1 MLKSLFTATLLA
13 TSLSLSAQEIQE
25 NPSQWNMPG
34 NGNPFIPGYFADP
47 TIRKFGDTFY
57 IYATTDG
64 TGNGYGPAQ
73 VWMSKDF
80 VNWRNVVMN
89 WPVTEV
95 VWAPEVI
102 QTKDGKYRYYYCT
115 PCQVYAGESDS
126 PVGPWTNM
134 LGRPDAVL
142 MRDRYCDP
150 MAITLDPQVFTDDDG
165 TQYMFVGT
173 WGIYEKSGCGWA
185 KLAPD
190 GKSFTDKGL
199 VPNTQLTDFFEGPF
213 VFKRNG
219 IYYFT
224 YSSGS
229 CHDDTYRVQYATSK
243 TSPIGPYEYK
253 GCILK
258 TNDDGTIHGPG
269 HHSILVDGDDYYI
282 VYHRHNNPHSVHGF
296 NRQLCI
302 DKIEFL
308 SNGDIR
314 RITPTHTGLLPSSL
328 TKNAKKNAI
337 KNLAFQARVKA
348 SSELGSDFKAA
359 YAVDNNNGTLWRPA
373 NNLGESWICIDLGK
387 PTQFN
392 QVWLQFEYP
401 TFFYQYKV
409 ETSNDEQQWTL
420 YADKTKNTDAGSPL
434 IEKGAVKARY
444 IKVTI
449 TDTQKNGHFGALWN
463 IKVYNAT
470 KKNDPS
476 ALLPSVE
483 GMDYEAVN
491 RGYPNLHKKDLKPE
505 QRIQYKDGIVVDINA
520 DDYAQGKAL
529 MLKSVKNRAGGNFTT
544 NEDLLLEIIQNKYAF
559 YFDGKQRLTSSFNC
573 PANFTYNAAYTISA
587 WVLNPSVGA
596 SECIASI
603 TPSSGDLT
611 AFQFNNSKNRETGII
626 DHAGSFESAG
636 FPNEVSAG
644 EGKWQ
649 HWTVTYDGWFQ
660 RFYLNGRLIREKNN
674 FIMMRPAGPITIGAD
689 PRGGDAFSG
698 YIHSLRLYDRGLTAD
713 EVLTD
718 YNLKSDTQDKIEID
732 WDNIAIKTE
741 VLTPTLVKVSV
752 TDKTG
757 SPLHSGQLHYAY
769 GVRSGNQEKSN
780 LPQMSQPSNLATTML
795 TVDGKPNQTV
805 FVTISDDQGKSMNLL
820 QAVTIDPKAFDI
832 FTDDFKTFHEW
843 DGKYVTNDKVKY
855 EVIDGTLRLTSA
867 GTDFG
872 ANGNPR
878 TNGPMIYKEVKGDFI
893 VQVRVADLMGSAR
906 RNTPAYNEGGLMV
919 ILPESET
926 RQQVVQ
932 LGVFPAYN
940 CGNMLTTI
948 FRGRH
953 QYNNQQGWD
962 YDPYM
967 QLQRI
972 GNLIYARTSRDGK
985 TWTDM
990 PSSPVRVPQF
1000 EGKTLRVGLFQTTYS
1015 DNSAWV
1021 SFSDFKLWQKK

>member
-1 MLKSLFTATLLA
+1 MHKSLILATLFA
-13 TSLSLSAQEIQE
+13 ISLSLSAQQ
-25 NPSQWNMPG
+25 NPTQWNTPG
-34 NGNPFIPGYFADP
+34 AGNPFIPGYFADP

-89 WPVTEV
+89 WPTTEV

-102 QTKDGKYRYYYCT
+102 PTKEGKYRYYYCT
-115 PCQVYAGESDS
+115 PCQVYVGESNS

-173 WGIYEKSGCGWA
+173 WGIYDKSGCGWA

-199 VPNTQLTDFFEGPF
+199 VPNTQLKDFFEGPF

-229 CHDDTYRVQYATSK
+229 CHDDTYRVQYATS
-243 TSPIGPYEYK
+243 TVSPIGPYTYK

-258 TNDDGTIHGPG
+258 TNSDGTIHGPG
-269 HHSILVDGDDYYI
+269 HHSFLIDGDDYYI

-302 DKIEFL
+302 DKVVFEA
-308 SNGDIR
+308 NGDIR
-314 RITPTHTGLLPSSL
+314 IINPSHSGVLPSSL
-328 TKNAKKNAI
+328 MNKAKNNSI
-337 KNLAFQARVKA
+337 QNLAYQARVTA
-348 SSELGSDFKAA
+348 SSELGSDFIAK
-359 YAVDNNNGTLWRPA
+359 YAVDDNNGTLWRPA
-373 NNLGESWICIDLGK
+373 NNQGEAWLKIDLGK
-387 PTQFN
+387 ETQFN

-409 ETSNDEQQWTL
+409 ETSLDGKNWNL

-434 IEKGAVKARY
+434 IEKGDVKARY
-444 IKVTI
+444 IMVTI
-449 TDTQKNGHFGALWN
+449 TDTQKNGHFGALWGV
-463 IKVYNAT
+463 KVYNAT

-491 RGYPNLHKKDLKPE
+491 RGYPNLHKKDLEPE
-505 QRIQYKDGIVVDINA
+505 QRTQYKNGLVVDINA

-529 MLKSVKNRAGGNFTT
+529 MIKSVKNRAGGIFTT
-544 NEDLLLEIIQNKYAF
+544 DDDLMVEIIQSKYAF
-559 YFDGKQRLTSSFNC
+559 FFDGKQHLTSSFNC

-587 WVLNPSVGA
+587 WVLNPSVGS
-596 SECIASI
+596 SECIACI

-611 AFQFNNSKNRETGII
+611 AFQFNHNKNRETGIV

-636 FPNEVSAG
+636 FPSEVNAG

-649 HWTVTYDGWFQ
+649 HWTITFDGWFQ
-660 RFYLNGRLIREKNN
+660 RFYLNGKLIREKNN
-674 FIMMRPAGPITIGAD
+674 FIMLRPAGPITIGSDA
-689 PRGGDAFSG
+689 RGGDAFSG
-698 YIHSLRLYDRGLTAD
+698 YIHSLRLYDRALRSD
-713 EVLTD
+713 EVLAD
-718 YNLKSDTQDKIEID
+718 YQMKSDTEDKITVD
-732 WDNIAIKTE
+732 LNNIAVKTE
-741 VLTPTLVKVSV
+741 VLTPTMVKVTV
-752 TDKTG
+752 TDSEG
-757 SPLHSGQLHYAY
+757 APLHSGQLHFAY
-769 GVRSGNQEKSN
+769 GARSGNKEKSN
-780 LPQMSQPSNLATTML
+780 LPEMSQPSNLTSTLL
-795 TVDGKPNQTV
+795 TVDGKPDQTI
-805 FVTISDDQGKSMNLL
+805 FVTVSDDNGGSVNIVQG
-820 QAVTIDPKAFDI
+820 VTLNPKAFSI
-832 FTDDFKTFHEW
+832 CTDDFKTFSEW
-843 DGKYVTNDKVKY
+843 DGKYVTNDRVKY
-855 EVIDGTLRLTSA
+855 EVIDGALRLTSA
-867 GTDFG
+867 GTDFSASG
-872 ANGNPR
+872 DPR

-893 VQVRVADLMGSAR
+893 VQVKVTDLTGSER

-948 FRGRH
+948 FRGRP
-953 QYNNQQGWD
+953 QYNNQQGWN

-967 QLQRI
+967 QLQRT
-972 GNLIYARTSRDGK
+972 GDLIYARTSRDGQ

-990 PSSPVRVPQF
+990 PASPVRVPQF
-1000 EGKTLRVGLFQTTYS
+1000 AEKTLRVGLFQTTYS

>member
-1 MLKSLFTATLLA
+1 MHKSLILATLFAL
-13 TSLSLSAQEIQE
+13 SLSLSAQQ
-25 NPSQWNMPG
+25 NPTQWNTPG
-34 NGNPFIPGYFADP
+34 AGNPFIPGYFADP

-89 WPVTEV
+89 WPTTEV

-102 QTKDGKYRYYYCT
+102 PTKEGKYRYYYCT
-115 PCQVYAGESDS
+115 PCQVYVGESNS

-173 WGIYEKSGCGWA
+173 WGIYDKSGCGWA

-190 GKSFTDKGL
+190 GKSFTDKGR
-199 VPNTQLTDFFEGPF
+199 VPNTQLKDFFEGPF

-229 CHDDTYRVQYATSK
+229 CHDDTYRVQYATS
-243 TSPIGPYEYK
+243 TVSPIGPYTYK

-258 TNDDGTIHGPG
+258 TNSDGTIHGPG
-269 HHSILVDGDDYYI
+269 HHSFLIDGDDYYI

-302 DKIEFL
+302 DKVVFEA
-308 SNGDIR
+308 NGDIR
-314 RITPTHTGLLPSSL
+314 IINPSHSGVLPSSL
-328 TKNAKKNAI
+328 MNKAKNNSI
-337 KNLAFQARVKA
+337 QNLAYQARVTA
-348 SSELGSDFKAA
+348 SSELGSDFIAK
-359 YAVDNNNGTLWRPA
+359 YAVDDNNGTLWRPA
-373 NNLGESWICIDLGK
+373 NNQGEAWLKIDLGK
-387 PTQFN
+387 ETQFN

-409 ETSNDEQQWTL
+409 ETSLDGKSWNL

-434 IEKGAVKARY
+434 IEKGDVKARY
-444 IKVTI
+444 IMVTI
-449 TDTQKNGHFGALWN
+449 TDTQKNGHFGALWGV
-463 IKVYNAT
+463 KVYNAT

-491 RGYPNLHKKDLKPE
+491 RGYPNLHKKDLEPE
-505 QRIQYKDGIVVDINA
+505 QRTQYKNGLVVDINA

-529 MLKSVKNRAGGNFTT
+529 MIKSVKNRAGGIFTT
-544 NEDLLLEIIQNKYAF
+544 DDDMMVEIIQSKYAF
-559 YFDGKQRLTSSFNC
+559 Y
-573 PANFTYNAAYTISA
+573 
-587 WVLNPSVGA
+587 PSVGS
-596 SECIASI
+596 SECIACI

-611 AFQFNNSKNRETGII
+611 AFQFNHNKNRETGIV

-636 FPNEVSAG
+636 FPSEVNAG

-649 HWTVTYDGWFQ
+649 HWTITFDGWFQ
-660 RFYLNGRLIREKNN
+660 RFYLNGKLIREKNN
-674 FIMMRPAGPITIGAD
+674 FIMLRPAGPITIGSDA
-689 PRGGDAFSG
+689 RGGDAFSG
-698 YIHSLRLYDRGLTAD
+698 YIHSLRLYDRALRSD
-713 EVLTD
+713 EVLAD
-718 YNLKSDTQDKIEID
+718 YQMKSDTEDKITVD
-732 WDNIAIKTE
+732 LNNIAVKTE
-741 VLTPTLVKVSV
+741 VLTPTMVKVTV
-752 TDKTG
+752 TDSEG
-757 SPLHSGQLHYAY
+757 APLHSGQLHFAY
-769 GVRSGNQEKSN
+769 GARSGNKEKSN
-780 LPQMSQPSNLATTML
+780 LPEMSQPSNLTSTLL
-795 TVDGKPNQTV
+795 TVDGKPDQTI
-805 FVTISDDQGKSMNLL
+805 FVTVSDDNGGSVNIVQG
-820 QAVTIDPKAFDI
+820 VTLDPKAFII
-832 FTDDFKTFHEW
+832 FTDDFKTFSEW
-843 DGKYVTNDKVKY
+843 DGKYVTNDRVKY
-855 EVIDGTLRLTSA
+855 EVIDGALRLTSA
-867 GTDFG
+867 GTDFSASG
-872 ANGNPR
+872 DPR

-893 VQVRVADLMGSAR
+893 VQVKVTDLTGSER

-948 FRGRH
+948 FRGRP
-953 QYNNQQGWD
+953 QYNNQQGWN

-967 QLQRI
+967 QLQRT
-972 GNLIYARTSRDGK
+972 GDLIYARTSRDGQ

-990 PSSPVRVPQF
+990 PASPVRVPQF
-1000 EGKTLRVGLFQTTYS
+1000 AEKTLRVGLFQTTYS

>member
-1 MLKSLFTATLLA
+1 MHKSLILATLFA
-13 TSLSLSAQEIQE
+13 ISLSLSAQQ
-25 NPSQWNMPG
+25 NPTQWNTPG
-34 NGNPFIPGYFADP
+34 AGNPFIPGYFADP

-89 WPVTEV
+89 WPTTEV

-102 QTKDGKYRYYYCT
+102 PTKEGKYRYYYCT
-115 PCQVYAGESDS
+115 PCQVYVGESNS

-173 WGIYEKSGCGWA
+173 WGIYDKSGCGWA

-199 VPNTQLTDFFEGPF
+199 VPNTQLKDFFEGPF

-229 CHDDTYRVQYATSK
+229 CHDDTYRVQYATS
-243 TSPIGPYEYK
+243 TVSPIGPYTYK

-258 TNDDGTIHGPG
+258 TNSDGTIHGPG
-269 HHSILVDGDDYYI
+269 HHSFLIDGDDYYI

-302 DKIEFL
+302 DKVVFEA
-308 SNGDIR
+308 NGDIR
-314 RITPTHTGLLPSSL
+314 IINPSHSGVLPSSL
-328 TKNAKKNAI
+328 MNKAKNNSI
-337 KNLAFQARVKA
+337 QNLAYQARVTA
-348 SSELGSDFKAA
+348 SSELGSDFIAK
-359 YAVDNNNGTLWRPA
+359 YAVDDNNGTLWRPA
-373 NNLGESWICIDLGK
+373 NNQGEAWLKIDLGK
-387 PTQFN
+387 ETQFN

-409 ETSNDEQQWTL
+409 ETSLDGKSWNL

-434 IEKGAVKARY
+434 IEKGDVKARY
-444 IKVTI
+444 IMVTI
-449 TDTQKNGHFGALWN
+449 TDTQKNGHFGALWGV
-463 IKVYNAT
+463 KVYNAT

-491 RGYPNLHKKDLKPE
+491 RGYPNLHKKDLEPE
-505 QRIQYKDGIVVDINA
+505 QRTQYKNGLVVDINA

-529 MLKSVKNRAGGNFTT
+529 MIKSVKNRAGGIFTT
-544 NEDLLLEIIQNKYAF
+544 DDDLMVEIIQSKYAF
-559 YFDGKQRLTSSFNC
+559 FFDGKQHLTSSFNC

-587 WVLNPSVGA
+587 WVLNPSVGS
-596 SECIASI
+596 SECIACI

-611 AFQFNNSKNRETGII
+611 AFQFNHNKNRETGIV

-636 FPNEVSAG
+636 FPSEVNAG

-649 HWTVTYDGWFQ
+649 HWTITFDGWFQ
-660 RFYLNGRLIREKNN
+660 RFYLNGKLIREKNN
-674 FIMMRPAGPITIGAD
+674 FIMLRPAGPITIGSDA
-689 PRGGDAFSG
+689 RGGDAFSG
-698 YIHSLRLYDRGLTAD
+698 YIHSLRLYDRALRSD

-718 YNLKSDTQDKIEID
+718 YQLKSDTQDKISVD
-732 WDNIAIKTE
+732 LDNIAVKTE
-741 VLTPTLVKVSV
+741 VLTPTMVKVTV
-752 TDKTG
+752 TDSEG
-757 SPLHSGQLHYAY
+757 APLHSGQLHFAY
-769 GVRSGNQEKSN
+769 GARSGNKEKSN
-780 LPQMSQPSNLATTML
+780 LPEMSQPSNLTSTLL
-795 TVDGKPNQTV
+795 TVDGKPDQTI
-805 FVTISDDQGKSMNLL
+805 FVTVSDDNGGSVNIVQG
-820 QAVTIDPKAFDI
+820 VTLNPKAFSI
-832 FTDDFKTFHEW
+832 FTDDFKAFHEW
-843 DGKYVTNDKVKY
+843 DGKYVTNDRVKY
-855 EVIDGTLRLTSA
+855 EVIEGALRLTSA
-867 GTDFG
+867 GTDFSASG
-872 ANGNPR
+872 DPR

-893 VQVRVADLMGSAR
+893 VQVKVTDLTGSER

-948 FRGRH
+948 FRGRP
-953 QYNNQQGWD
+953 QYNNQQGWN

-967 QLQRI
+967 QLQRT
-972 GNLIYARTSRDGK
+972 GDLIYARTSRDGQ

-990 PSSPVRVPQF
+990 PASPVRVPQF
-1000 EGKTLRVGLFQTTYS
+1000 AGKTLRVGLFQTTYS

>member
-1 MLKSLFTATLLA
+1 MHKSLILATLFA
-13 TSLSLSAQEIQE
+13 ISLSLSAQQ
-25 NPSQWNMPG
+25 NPTQWNTPG
-34 NGNPFIPGYFADP
+34 AGNPFIPGYFADP

-89 WPVTEV
+89 WPTTEV

-102 QTKDGKYRYYYCT
+102 PTKEGKYRYYYCT
-115 PCQVYAGESDS
+115 PCQVYVGESNS

-173 WGIYEKSGCGWA
+173 WGIYDKSGCGWA

-199 VPNTQLTDFFEGPF
+199 VPNTQLKDFFEGPF

-229 CHDDTYRVQYATSK
+229 CHDDTYRVQYATS
-243 TSPIGPYEYK
+243 TVSPIGPYTYK

-258 TNDDGTIHGPG
+258 TNSDGTIHGPG
-269 HHSILVDGDDYYI
+269 HHSFLIDGDDYYI

-302 DKIEFL
+302 DKVVFEA
-308 SNGDIR
+308 NGDIR
-314 RITPTHTGLLPSSL
+314 IINPSHSGVLPSSL
-328 TKNAKKNAI
+328 MSKAKNNSI
-337 KNLAFQARVKA
+337 QNLAYQARVTA
-348 SSELGSDFKAA
+348 SSELGSDFIAK
-359 YAVDNNNGTLWRPA
+359 YAVDDNNGTLWRPA
-373 NNLGESWICIDLGK
+373 NNQGEAWLKIDLGK
-387 PTQFN
+387 ETQFN

-409 ETSNDEQQWTL
+409 ETSLDGKSWNL

-434 IEKGAVKARY
+434 IEKGDVKARY
-444 IKVTI
+444 IMVTI
-449 TDTQKNGHFGALWN
+449 TDTQKNGHFGALWGV
-463 IKVYNAT
+463 KVYNAT

-491 RGYPNLHKKDLKPE
+491 RGYPNLHKKDLEPE
-505 QRIQYKDGIVVDINA
+505 QRTQYKNGLVVDINA

-529 MLKSVKNRAGGNFTT
+529 MIKSVKNRAGGIFTT
-544 NEDLLLEIIQNKYAF
+544 DDDLMVEIIQSKYAF
-559 YFDGKQRLTSSFNC
+559 FFDGKQHLTSSFNC

-587 WVLNPSVGA
+587 WVLNPSVGS
-596 SECIASI
+596 SECIACI

-611 AFQFNNSKNRETGII
+611 AFQFNHNKNRETGIV

-636 FPNEVSAG
+636 FPSEVNAG

-649 HWTVTYDGWFQ
+649 HWTITFDGWFQ
-660 RFYLNGRLIREKNN
+660 RFYLNGKLIREKNN
-674 FIMMRPAGPITIGAD
+674 FIMLRPAGPITIGSDA
-689 PRGGDAFSG
+689 RGGDAFSG
-698 YIHSLRLYDRGLTAD
+698 YIHSLRLYDRALRSD
-713 EVLTD
+713 EVLAD
-718 YNLKSDTQDKIEID
+718 YQMKSDTEDKITVD
-732 WDNIAIKTE
+732 LNNIAVKTE
-741 VLTPTLVKVSV
+741 VLTPTMVKVTV
-752 TDKTG
+752 TDSEG
-757 SPLHSGQLHYAY
+757 APLHSGQLHFAY
-769 GVRSGNQEKSN
+769 GARSSNKEKSN
-780 LPQMSQPSNLATTML
+780 LPEMSQPSNLTSTLL
-795 TVDGKPNQTV
+795 TVDGKPDQTI
-805 FVTISDDQGKSMNLL
+805 FVTVSDNNGGSVNIVQG
-820 QAVTIDPKAFDI
+820 VTLNPKAFSI
-832 FTDDFKTFHEW
+832 FTDDFKTFSEW
-843 DGKYVTNDKVKY
+843 DGKYVTNDRVKY
-855 EVIDGTLRLTSA
+855 EVIEGALRLTSA
-867 GTDFG
+867 GTDFSASG
-872 ANGNPR
+872 DPR

-893 VQVRVADLMGSAR
+893 VQVKVTDLTGSER

-948 FRGRH
+948 FRGRP
-953 QYNNQQGWD
+953 QYNNQQGWN

-967 QLQRI
+967 QLQRT
-972 GNLIYARTSRDGK
+972 GDLIYARTSRDGQ

-990 PSSPVRVPQF
+990 PASPVRVPQF
-1000 EGKTLRVGLFQTTYS
+1000 AEKTLRVGLFQTTYS

>member
-1 MLKSLFTATLLA
+1 MHKSLILATLFA
-13 TSLSLSAQEIQE
+13 ISLSLSAQQ
-25 NPSQWNMPG
+25 NPTQWNTPG
-34 NGNPFIPGYFADP
+34 AGNPFIPGYFADP

-89 WPVTEV
+89 WPTTEV

-102 QTKDGKYRYYYCT
+102 PTKEGKYRYYYCT
-115 PCQVYAGESDS
+115 PCQVYVGESNS

-173 WGIYEKSGCGWA
+173 WGIYDKSGCGWA

-199 VPNTQLTDFFEGPF
+199 VPNTQLKDFFEGPF

-229 CHDDTYRVQYATSK
+229 CHDDTYRVQYATS
-243 TSPIGPYEYK
+243 TVSPIGPYTYK

-258 TNDDGTIHGPG
+258 TNSDGTIHGPG
-269 HHSILVDGDDYYI
+269 HHSFLIDGDDYYI

-302 DKIEFL
+302 DKVVFEA
-308 SNGDIR
+308 NGDIR
-314 RITPTHTGLLPSSL
+314 IINPSHSGVLPSSL
-328 TKNAKKNAI
+328 MSKAKNNSI
-337 KNLAFQARVKA
+337 QNLAYQARVTA
-348 SSELGSDFKAA
+348 SSELGSDFIAK
-359 YAVDNNNGTLWRPA
+359 YAVDDNNGTLWRPA
-373 NNLGESWICIDLGK
+373 NNQGEAWLKIDLGK
-387 PTQFN
+387 ETQFN

-409 ETSNDEQQWTL
+409 ETSLDGKSWNL

-434 IEKGAVKARY
+434 IEKGDVKARY
-444 IKVTI
+444 IMVTI
-449 TDTQKNGHFGALWN
+449 TDTQKNGHFGALWGV
-463 IKVYNAT
+463 KVYNAT

-491 RGYPNLHKKDLKPE
+491 RGYPNLHKKDLEPE
-505 QRIQYKDGIVVDINA
+505 QRTQYKNGLVVDINA

-529 MLKSVKNRAGGNFTT
+529 MIKSVKNRAGGIFTT
-544 NEDLLLEIIQNKYAF
+544 DDDLMVEIIQSKYAF
-559 YFDGKQRLTSSFNC
+559 FFDGKQHLTSSFNC

-587 WVLNPSVGA
+587 WVLNPSVGS
-596 SECIASI
+596 SECIACI

-611 AFQFNNSKNRETGII
+611 AFQFNHNKNRETGIV

-636 FPNEVSAG
+636 FPSEVNAG

-649 HWTVTYDGWFQ
+649 HWTITFDGWFQ
-660 RFYLNGRLIREKNN
+660 RFYLNGKLIREKNN
-674 FIMMRPAGPITIGAD
+674 FIMLRPAGPITIGSDA
-689 PRGGDAFSG
+689 RGGDAFSG
-698 YIHSLRLYDRGLTAD
+698 YIHSLRLYDRALRSD
-713 EVLTD
+713 EVLAD
-718 YNLKSDTQDKIEID
+718 YQMKSDTEDKITVD
-732 WDNIAIKTE
+732 LNNIAVKTE
-741 VLTPTLVKVSV
+741 VLTPTMVKVTV
-752 TDKTG
+752 TDSEG
-757 SPLHSGQLHYAY
+757 APLHSGQLHFAY
-769 GVRSGNQEKSN
+769 GARSGNKEKSN
-780 LPQMSQPSNLATTML
+780 LPEMSQPSNLTTTLL
-795 TVDGKPNQTV
+795 TVDGKPDQTI
-805 FVTISDDQGKSMNLL
+805 FVTVSDDNGGSVNIVQG
-820 QAVTIDPKAFDI
+820 VTLTPKAFSI
-832 FTDDFKTFHEW
+832 FTDDFKTFSEW
-843 DGKYVTNDKVKY
+843 DGKYVTNDRVKY
-855 EVIDGTLRLTSA
+855 EVIDGALRLTSA
-867 GTDFG
+867 GTDFSASG
-872 ANGNPR
+872 DPR
-878 TNGPMIYKEVKGDFI
+878 TNGPMMYKEVKGDFI
-893 VQVRVADLMGSAR
+893 VQVKVTDLTGSER

-948 FRGRH
+948 FRGRP
-953 QYNNQQGWD
+953 QYNNQQGWN

-967 QLQRI
+967 QLQRT
-972 GNLIYARTSRDGK
+972 GDLIYARTSRDGQ

-990 PSSPVRVPQF
+990 PASPVRVPQF
-1000 EGKTLRVGLFQTTYS
+1000 AEKTLRVGLFQTTYS

>member
-1 MLKSLFTATLLA
+1 MHKSLILTTLFA
-13 TSLSLSAQEIQE
+13 ISLSLSAQQ
-25 NPSQWNMPG
+25 NPTQWNTPG
-34 NGNPFIPGYFADP
+34 AGNPFIPGYFADP

-89 WPVTEV
+89 WPTTEV

-102 QTKDGKYRYYYCT
+102 PTKEGKYRYYYCT
-115 PCQVYAGESDS
+115 PCQVYVGESNN

-173 WGIYEKSGCGWA
+173 WGIYDKSGCGWA

-199 VPNTQLTDFFEGPF
+199 VPNTQLKDFFEGPF

-229 CHDDTYRVQYATSK
+229 CHDDTYRVQYATS
-243 TSPIGPYEYK
+243 TVSPIGPYTYK

-258 TNDDGTIHGPG
+258 TNSDGTIHGPG
-269 HHSILVDGDDYYI
+269 HHSFLIDGDDYYI

-302 DKIEFL
+302 DKVVFEA
-308 SNGDIR
+308 NGDIR
-314 RITPTHTGLLPSSL
+314 IINPSHSGVLPSSL
-328 TKNAKKNAI
+328 MNKAKNNSI
-337 KNLAFQARVKA
+337 QNLAYQARVTA
-348 SSELGSDFKAA
+348 SSELGSDFIAK
-359 YAVDNNNGTLWRPA
+359 YAVDDNNGTLWRPA
-373 NNLGESWICIDLGK
+373 NNQGEAWLKIDLGK
-387 PTQFN
+387 ETQFN

-409 ETSNDEQQWTL
+409 ETSLDGKSWNL

-434 IEKGAVKARY
+434 IEKGDVKARY
-444 IKVTI
+444 IMVTI
-449 TDTQKNGHFGALWN
+449 TDTQKNGHFGALWGV
-463 IKVYNAT
+463 KVYNAT

-491 RGYPNLHKKDLKPE
+491 RGYPNLHKKDLEPE
-505 QRIQYKDGIVVDINA
+505 QRTQYKNGLVVDINA

-529 MLKSVKNRAGGNFTT
+529 MIKSVKNRAGGIFTT
-544 NEDLLLEIIQNKYAF
+544 DDDLMVEIIQSKYAF
-559 YFDGKQRLTSSFNC
+559 FFDGKQHLTSSFNC

-587 WVLNPSVGA
+587 WVLNPSVGS
-596 SECIASI
+596 SECIACI

-611 AFQFNNSKNRETGII
+611 AFQFNHNKNRETGIV

-636 FPNEVSAG
+636 FPSEVNAG

-649 HWTVTYDGWFQ
+649 HWTITFDGWFQ
-660 RFYLNGRLIREKNN
+660 RFYLNGKLIREKNN
-674 FIMMRPAGPITIGAD
+674 FIMLRPAGPITIGSDA
-689 PRGGDAFSG
+689 RGGDAFSG
-698 YIHSLRLYDRGLTAD
+698 YIHSLRLYDRALRSD
-713 EVLTD
+713 EVLAD
-718 YNLKSDTQDKIEID
+718 YQMKSDTEDKITVD
-732 WDNIAIKTE
+732 LNNIAVKTE
-741 VLTPTLVKVSV
+741 VLTPTMVKVTV
-752 TDKTG
+752 TDSEG
-757 SPLHSGQLHYAY
+757 APLHSGQLHFAY
-769 GVRSGNQEKSN
+769 GARSGNKEKSN
-780 LPQMSQPSNLATTML
+780 LPEMSQPSNLTSTLL
-795 TVDGKPNQTV
+795 TVDGKPDQTI
-805 FVTISDDQGKSMNLL
+805 FVTVSDDNGGSVNIVQG
-820 QAVTIDPKAFDI
+820 VTLDPKAFSI
-832 FTDDFKTFHEW
+832 FTDDFKTFSEW
-843 DGKYVTNDKVKY
+843 DGKYVTNDRVKY
-855 EVIDGTLRLTSA
+855 EVIDGALRLTSA
-867 GTDFG
+867 GTDFSASG
-872 ANGNPR
+872 DPR

-893 VQVRVADLMGSAR
+893 VQVKVTDLTGSER

-948 FRGRH
+948 FRGRP
-953 QYNNQQGWD
+953 QYNNQQGWN

-967 QLQRI
+967 QLQRT
-972 GNLIYARTSRDGK
+972 GDLIYARTSRDGQ

-990 PSSPVRVPQF
+990 PASPVRVPQF
-1000 EGKTLRVGLFQTTYS
+1000 AGKTLRVGLFQTTYS

>member
-1 MLKSLFTATLLA
+1 MLKSLISAIVFAT
-13 TSLSLSAQEIQE
+13 TISLSAQEM
-25 NPSQWNMPG
+25 PTQWNTPG
-34 NGNPFIPGYFADP
+34 AGNPFIPGYFADP

-102 QTKDGKYRYYYCT
+102 PTKDGKYRYYYCT

-165 TQYMFVGT
+165 SQYMFVGT

-213 VFKRNG
+213 VFKKDG

-224 YSSGS
+224 YSAGS
-229 CHDDTYRVQYATSK
+229 CHNDTYQVRYATS
-243 TSPIGPYEYK
+243 TVSPIGPYTYK
-253 GCILK
+253 GPILV
-258 TNDDGTIHGPG
+258 TNADGTVHGPG
-269 HHSILVDGDDYYI
+269 HHSILVDGNDYYI

-302 DKIEFL
+302 DKIEFD
-308 SNGDIR
+308 SNGDIMPIR
-314 RITPTHTGLLPSSL
+314 PTHTGVLPSSL
-328 TKNAKKNAI
+328 AKKAKKNTLP
-337 KNLAFQARVKA
+337 NLAYQVRVKA
-348 SSELGSDFKAA
+348 SSELGNDFKAE
-359 YAVDNNNGTLWRPA
+359 YAVDDNNGTLWRPA
-373 NNLGESWICIDLGK
+373 NNQGESWICLDLGK
-387 PTQFN
+387 STQFN

-401 TFFYQYKV
+401 TFFYQYKI
-409 ETSNDEQQWTL
+409 ETSDDERQWTL
-420 YADKTKNTDAGSPL
+420 FADKTKNTDAGSPM
-434 IEKGAVKARY
+434 IEKGTARARY

-463 IKVYNAT
+463 VKVYKAT
-470 KKNDPS
+470 KSNDPS

-491 RGYPNLHKKDLKPE
+491 RGYPNLHKKDLEPE
-505 QRIQYKDGIVVDINA
+505 QRVQYKDGLVVDINA

-529 MLKSVKNRAGGNFTT
+529 MLKSVQNRTGGVFTSDD
-544 NEDLLLEIIQNKYAF
+544 ELLLEIVQNKYAF
-559 YFDGKQRLTSSFNC
+559 YFDGKQHLTSSFNC

-596 SECIASI
+596 SECIASV

-611 AFQFNNSKNRETGII
+611 AFQFNHSKNRETGII

-636 FPNEVSAG
+636 FPNEVAQG

-660 RFYLNGRLIREKNN
+660 RFYLNGRLIHEKNN
-674 FIMMRPAGPITIGAD
+674 FIMLRPSGPITIGSD

-698 YIHSLRLYDRGLTAD
+698 YIHSLRLYDRALRSDAVLAD
-713 EVLTD
+713 
-718 YNLKSDTQDKIEID
+718 YQQKSDTQDKIEID
-732 WDNIAIKTE
+732 WDNIAVKTE

-752 TDKTG
+752 TDKEG
-757 SPLHSGQLHYAY
+757 SPLHSGQLYYYYYAT
-769 GVRSGNQEKSN
+769 SNPNEANN
-780 LPQMSQPSNLATTML
+780 LPRSRLENGSTSNSSVML
-795 TVDGKPNQTV
+795 TIDGKKDQHIYVDVCGQGGTL
-805 FVTISDDQGKSMNLL
+805 TINEH
-820 QAVTIDPKAFDI
+820 VTIDPKAFDI
-832 FTDDFKTFHEW
+832 FTDDFKTFCEW

-855 EVIDGTLRLTSA
+855 EASNGVLTLTSA
-867 GTDFG
+867 STDFS
-872 ANGNPR
+872 ASGNPR
-878 TNGPMIYKEVKGDFI
+878 TNGPMIYKEVQGDFI

-919 ILPESET
+919 ILPESDT

-948 FRGRH
+948 FRGRP

-967 QLQRI
+967 QLQRV
-972 GNLIYARTSRDGK
+972 GNLIYARTSRDGRS
-985 TWTDM
+985 WTDM
-990 PSSPVRVPQF
+990 PASPVRVPQF

-1021 SFSDFKLWQKK
+1021 SFSDFILWQKK

>member
-1 MLKSLFTATLLA
+1 MHKSLILATLFA
-13 TSLSLSAQEIQE
+13 ISLSLSAQQ
-25 NPSQWNMPG
+25 NPTQWNTPG
-34 NGNPFIPGYFADP
+34 AGNPFIPGYFADP

-89 WPVTEV
+89 WPTTEV

-102 QTKDGKYRYYYCT
+102 PTKEGKYRYYYCT
-115 PCQVYAGESDS
+115 PCQVYVGESNS

-173 WGIYEKSGCGWA
+173 WGIYDKSGCGWA

-199 VPNTQLTDFFEGPF
+199 VPNTQLKDFFEGPF

-229 CHDDTYRVQYATSK
+229 CHDDTYRVQYATS
-243 TSPIGPYEYK
+243 TVSPIGPYTYK

-258 TNDDGTIHGPG
+258 TNSDGTIHGPG
-269 HHSILVDGDDYYI
+269 HHSFLIDGDDYYI

-302 DKIEFL
+302 DKVVFEA
-308 SNGDIR
+308 NGDIR
-314 RITPTHTGLLPSSL
+314 IINPSHSGVLPSSL
-328 TKNAKKNAI
+328 MNKAKNNSI
-337 KNLAFQARVKA
+337 QNLAYQARVTA
-348 SSELGSDFKAA
+348 SSELGSDFIAK
-359 YAVDNNNGTLWRPA
+359 YAVDDNNGTLWRPA
-373 NNLGESWICIDLGK
+373 NNQGEAWLKIDLGK
-387 PTQFN
+387 ETQFN

-409 ETSNDEQQWTL
+409 ETSLDGKSWNL

-434 IEKGAVKARY
+434 IEKGDVKARY
-444 IKVTI
+444 IMVTI
-449 TDTQKNGHFGALWN
+449 TDTQKNGHFGALWGV
-463 IKVYNAT
+463 KVYNAT

-491 RGYPNLHKKDLKPE
+491 RGYPNLHKKDLEPE
-505 QRIQYKDGIVVDINA
+505 QRTQYKNGLVVDINA

-529 MLKSVKNRAGGNFTT
+529 MIKSVKNRAGGIFTT
-544 NEDLLLEIIQNKYAF
+544 DDDMMVEIIQSKYAF
-559 YFDGKQRLTSSFNC
+559 FFDGKQHLTSSFNC

-587 WVLNPSVGA
+587 WVLNPSVGS
-596 SECIASI
+596 SECIACI

-611 AFQFNNSKNRETGII
+611 AFQFNHNKNRETGIV

-636 FPNEVSAG
+636 FPSEVNAG

-649 HWTVTYDGWFQ
+649 HWTITFDGWFQ
-660 RFYLNGRLIREKNN
+660 RFYLNGKLIREKNN
-674 FIMMRPAGPITIGAD
+674 FIMLRPAGPITIGSDA
-689 PRGGDAFSG
+689 RGGDAFSG
-698 YIHSLRLYDRGLTAD
+698 YIHSLRLYDRALRSD
-713 EVLTD
+713 EVLAD
-718 YNLKSDTQDKIEID
+718 YQMKSDTEDKITVD
-732 WDNIAIKTE
+732 LNNIAVKTE
-741 VLTPTLVKVSV
+741 VLTPTMVKVTV
-752 TDKTG
+752 TDSEG
-757 SPLHSGQLHYAY
+757 APLHSGQLHFAY
-769 GVRSGNQEKSN
+769 GARSGNKEKSN
-780 LPQMSQPSNLATTML
+780 LPEMSQPSNLTSTLL
-795 TVDGKPNQTV
+795 TVDGKPDQTI
-805 FVTISDDQGKSMNLL
+805 FVTVSDDNGGSVNIVQG
-820 QAVTIDPKAFDI
+820 VTLDPKAFSI
-832 FTDDFKTFHEW
+832 FTDDFKTFSEW
-843 DGKYVTNDKVKY
+843 DGKYVTNDRVKY
-855 EVIDGTLRLTSA
+855 EVIDGALRLTSA
-867 GTDFG
+867 GTDFSASG
-872 ANGNPR
+872 DPR

-893 VQVRVADLMGSAR
+893 VQVKVTDLTGSER

-948 FRGRH
+948 FRGRP
-953 QYNNQQGWD
+953 QYNNQQGWN

-967 QLQRI
+967 QLQRT
-972 GNLIYARTSRDGK
+972 GDLIYARTSRDGQ

-990 PSSPVRVPQF
+990 PASPVRVPQF
-1000 EGKTLRVGLFQTTYS
+1000 AEKTLRVGLFQTTYS

>member
-1 MLKSLFTATLLA
+1 MHKSLILATLFA
-13 TSLSLSAQEIQE
+13 ISLSLSAQQ
-25 NPSQWNMPG
+25 NPTQWNTPG
-34 NGNPFIPGYFADP
+34 AGNPFIPGYFADP

-89 WPVTEV
+89 WPTTEV

-102 QTKDGKYRYYYCT
+102 PTKEGKYRYYYCT
-115 PCQVYAGESDS
+115 PCQVYVGESNS

-173 WGIYEKSGCGWA
+173 WGIYDKSGCGWA

-199 VPNTQLTDFFEGPF
+199 VPNTQLKDFFEGPF

-229 CHDDTYRVQYATSK
+229 CHDDTYRVQYATS
-243 TSPIGPYEYK
+243 TVSPIGPYTYK

-258 TNDDGTIHGPG
+258 TNSDGTIHGPG
-269 HHSILVDGDDYYI
+269 HHSFLIDGDDYYI

-302 DKIEFL
+302 DKVVFEA
-308 SNGDIR
+308 NGDIR
-314 RITPTHTGLLPSSL
+314 IINPSHSGVLPSSL
-328 TKNAKKNAI
+328 MNKAKNNSI
-337 KNLAFQARVKA
+337 QNLAYQARVTA
-348 SSELGSDFKAA
+348 SSELGSDFIAK
-359 YAVDNNNGTLWRPA
+359 YAVDDNNGTLWRPA
-373 NNLGESWICIDLGK
+373 NNPGEAWLKIDLGK
-387 PTQFN
+387 ETQFN

-409 ETSNDEQQWTL
+409 ETSLDGKSWNL

-434 IEKGAVKARY
+434 IEKGDVKARY
-444 IKVTI
+444 IMVTI
-449 TDTQKNGHFGALWN
+449 TDTQKNGHFGALWGV
-463 IKVYNAT
+463 KVYNAT

-491 RGYPNLHKKDLKPE
+491 RGYPNLHKKDLEPE
-505 QRIQYKDGIVVDINA
+505 QRTQYKNGLVVDINA

-529 MLKSVKNRAGGNFTT
+529 MIKSVKNRAGGIFTT
-544 NEDLLLEIIQNKYAF
+544 DDDLMVEIIQSKYAF
-559 YFDGKQRLTSSFNC
+559 FFDGKQHLTSSFNC

-587 WVLNPSVGA
+587 WVLNPSVSS
-596 SECIASI
+596 SECIACI

-611 AFQFNNSKNRETGII
+611 AFQFNHNKNRETGIV

-636 FPNEVSAG
+636 FPSEVNAG

-649 HWTVTYDGWFQ
+649 HWTITFDGWFQ
-660 RFYLNGRLIREKNN
+660 RFYLNGKLIREKNN
-674 FIMMRPAGPITIGAD
+674 FIMLRPAGPITIGSDA
-689 PRGGDAFSG
+689 RGGDAFSG
-698 YIHSLRLYDRGLTAD
+698 YIHSLRLYDRALRSD
-713 EVLTD
+713 EVLAD
-718 YNLKSDTQDKIEID
+718 YQMKSDTEDKITVD
-732 WDNIAIKTE
+732 LNNIAVKTE
-741 VLTPTLVKVSV
+741 VLTPTMVKVTV
-752 TDKTG
+752 TDSEG
-757 SPLHSGQLHYAY
+757 APLHSGQLHFAY
-769 GVRSGNQEKSN
+769 GARSGNKEKSN
-780 LPQMSQPSNLATTML
+780 LPEMSQPSNLTSTLL
-795 TVDGKPNQTV
+795 TVDGKPDQTI
-805 FVTISDDQGKSMNLL
+805 FVTVSDDNGGSVNIVQG
-820 QAVTIDPKAFDI
+820 VTLTPKAFSI
-832 FTDDFKTFHEW
+832 FTDDFKTFSEW
-843 DGKYVTNDKVKY
+843 DGKYVTNDRVKY
-855 EVIDGTLRLTSA
+855 EVIDGALRLTSA
-867 GTDFG
+867 GTDFS
-872 ANGNPR
+872 AS
-878 TNGPMIYKEVKGDFI
+878 GD
-893 VQVRVADLMGSAR
+893 

-948 FRGRH
+948 FRGRP
-953 QYNNQQGWD
+953 QYNNQQGWN

-967 QLQRI
+967 QLQRT
-972 GNLIYARTSRDGK
+972 GDLIYARTSRDGQ

-990 PSSPVRVPQF
+990 PASPVRVPQF
-1000 EGKTLRVGLFQTTYS
+1000 AEKTLRVGLFQTTYS

>member
-1 MLKSLFTATLLA
+1 MHKSLILATLFAL
-13 TSLSLSAQEIQE
+13 SLSLSAQQ
-25 NPSQWNMPG
+25 NPTQWNTPG
-34 NGNPFIPGYFADP
+34 AGNPFIPGYFADP

-89 WPVTEV
+89 WPTTEV

-102 QTKDGKYRYYYCT
+102 PTKEGKYRYYYCT
-115 PCQVYAGESDS
+115 PCQVYVGESNS

-173 WGIYEKSGCGWA
+173 WGIYDKSGCGWA

-199 VPNTQLTDFFEGPF
+199 VPNTQLKDFFEGPF

-229 CHDDTYRVQYATSK
+229 CHDDTYRVQYATS
-243 TSPIGPYEYK
+243 TVSPIG
-253 GCILK
+253 ILK
-258 TNDDGTIHGPG
+258 TNSDGTIHGPG
-269 HHSILVDGDDYYI
+269 HHSFLIDGDDYYI

-302 DKIEFL
+302 DKVVFEA
-308 SNGDIR
+308 NGDIR
-314 RITPTHTGLLPSSL
+314 IINPSHSGVLPSSL
-328 TKNAKKNAI
+328 MNKAKNNSI
-337 KNLAFQARVKA
+337 QNLAYQARVTA
-348 SSELGSDFKAA
+348 SSELGSDFIAK
-359 YAVDNNNGTLWRPA
+359 YAVDDNNGTLWRPA
-373 NNLGESWICIDLGK
+373 NNQGEAWLKIDLGK
-387 PTQFN
+387 ETQFN

-409 ETSNDEQQWTL
+409 ETSLDGKSWNL

-434 IEKGAVKARY
+434 IEKGDVKARY
-444 IKVTI
+444 IMVTI
-449 TDTQKNGHFGALWN
+449 TDTQKNGHFGALWGV
-463 IKVYNAT
+463 KVYNAT

-491 RGYPNLHKKDLKPE
+491 RGYPNLHKKDLEPE
-505 QRIQYKDGIVVDINA
+505 QRTQYKNGLVVDINA

-529 MLKSVKNRAGGNFTT
+529 MIKSVKNRAGGIFTT
-544 NEDLLLEIIQNKYAF
+544 DDDMMVEIIQSKYAF
-559 YFDGKQRLTSSFNC
+559 FFDGKQHLTSSFNC

-587 WVLNPSVGA
+587 WVLNPSVGS
-596 SECIASI
+596 SECIACI

-611 AFQFNNSKNRETGII
+611 AFQFNHNKNRETGIV

-636 FPNEVSAG
+636 FPSEVNAG

-649 HWTVTYDGWFQ
+649 HWTITFDGWFQ
-660 RFYLNGRLIREKNN
+660 RFYLNGKLIREKNN
-674 FIMMRPAGPITIGAD
+674 FIMLRPAGPITIGSDA
-689 PRGGDAFSG
+689 RGGDAFSG
-698 YIHSLRLYDRGLTAD
+698 YIHSLRLYDRALRSD
-713 EVLTD
+713 EVLAD
-718 YNLKSDTQDKIEID
+718 YQMKSDTEDKITVD
-732 WDNIAIKTE
+732 LNNIAVKTE
-741 VLTPTLVKVSV
+741 VLTPTMVKVTV
-752 TDKTG
+752 TDSEG
-757 SPLHSGQLHYAY
+757 APLHSGQLHFAY
-769 GVRSGNQEKSN
+769 GARSGNKEKSN
-780 LPQMSQPSNLATTML
+780 LPEMSQPSNLTSTLL
-795 TVDGKPNQTV
+795 TVDGKPDQTI
-805 FVTISDDQGKSMNLL
+805 FVTVSDDNGGSVNIVQG
-820 QAVTIDPKAFDI
+820 VTLDPKAFII
-832 FTDDFKTFHEW
+832 FTDDFKTFSEW
-843 DGKYVTNDKVKY
+843 DGKYVTNDRVKY
-855 EVIDGTLRLTSA
+855 EVIDGALRLTSA
-867 GTDFG
+867 GTDFSASG
-872 ANGNPR
+872 DPR

-893 VQVRVADLMGSAR
+893 VQVKVTDLTGSER

-948 FRGRH
+948 FRGRP
-953 QYNNQQGWD
+953 QYNNQQGWN

-967 QLQRI
+967 QLQRT
-972 GNLIYARTSRDGK
+972 GDLIYARTSRDGQ

-990 PSSPVRVPQF
+990 PASPVRVPQF
-1000 EGKTLRVGLFQTTYS
+1000 AEKTLRVGLFQTTYS

>member
-1 MLKSLFTATLLA
+1 MFKSLISAIIFAV
-13 TSLSLSAQEIQE
+13 SLTLSAQE
-25 NPSQWNMPG
+25 NPTQWNTPG
-34 NGNPFIPGYFADP
+34 AGNPFIPGYFADP
-47 TIRKFGDTFY
+47 TIRKFSDTFY

-102 QTKDGKYRYYYCT
+102 PTKDGKYRYYYCT

-165 TQYMFVGT
+165 SQYMFVGT

-213 VFKRNG
+213 VFKRDG

-224 YSSGS
+224 YSAGS
-229 CHDDTYRVQYATSK
+229 CHNETYQVRYATS
-243 TSPIGPYEYK
+243 TVSPIGPYTYK
-253 GCILK
+253 GPILV
-258 TNDDGTIHGPG
+258 TNEDGTIHGPG
-269 HHSILVDGDDYYI
+269 HHSILVDGKDYYI

-302 DKIEFL
+302 DKIEFDK
-308 SNGDIR
+308 NGDILP
-314 RITPTHTGLLPSSL
+314 IKPTHTGVLPSSL
-328 TKNAKKNAI
+328 AKKA
-337 KNLAFQARVKA
+337 KASTLPNLAYKARVTA
-348 SSELGSDFKAA
+348 SSELSRDFKAD
-359 YAVDNNNGTLWRPA
+359 YAVDDNNGTLWRPA
-373 NNLGESWICIDLGK
+373 NNQGESWIMLDLGK
-387 PTQFN
+387 TTQFN

-409 ETSNDEQQWTL
+409 ETSDDLKQWAL
-420 YADKTKNTDAGSPL
+420 YADRTKNTDAGSPL
-434 IEKGAVKARY
+434 IEKGDATARY
-444 IKVTI
+444 VKVTI

-463 IKVYNAT
+463 IKLYNAT
-470 KKNDPS
+470 KSNDPS

-491 RGYPNLHKKDLKPE
+491 RGYPNLHKKDLEPE
-505 QRIQYKDGIVVDINA
+505 QRVQYKDGLVVDINA
-520 DDYAQGKAL
+520 DDYAQGKAIVT
-529 MLKSVKNRAGGNFTT
+529 KSVKNRAGGQFTSDD
-544 NEDLLLEIIQNKYAF
+544 DLLVEIVQSKYAF
-559 YFDGKQRLTSSFNC
+559 FFDGKQHLTSTFNC

-587 WVLNPSVGA
+587 WILNPSVGA
-596 SECIASI
+596 SECIAAV

-611 AFQFNNSKNRETGII
+611 AFQFNHNKNRETGII

-649 HWTVTYDGWFQ
+649 HWTITFDGWFQ
-660 RFYLNGRLIREKNN
+660 RFYLNGKLIREKNN
-674 FIMMRPAGPITIGAD
+674 FIMLRPSGPIIIGSDA
-689 PRGGDAFSG
+689 RGGDAFSG
-698 YIHSLRLYDRGLTAD
+698 YIHSLRLYDRALRSD

-718 YNLKSDTQDKIEID
+718 YQLKSDTQDKISVD
-732 WDNIAIKTE
+732 LDNIAVKTE
-741 VLTPTLVKVSV
+741 VMTPTMVKVTV
-752 TDKTG
+752 TDREG
-757 SPLHSGQLHYAY
+757 APLHSGQLHFAY
-769 GVRSGNQEKSN
+769 GARSGNQEKSN
-780 LPQMSQPSNLATTML
+780 LPAMSQPTNLTSTLL
-795 TVDGKPNQTV
+795 TIDGKPNQTI
-805 FVTISDDQGKSMNLL
+805 FVNIRDDNGSSVNIAQG
-820 QAVTIDPKAFDI
+820 VTIDTKAFSI
-832 FTDDFKTFHEW
+832 FTDDFKTFREW
-843 DGKYVTNDKVKY
+843 DGKYTTNDRVKY

-867 GTDFG
+867 GTDFN
-872 ANGNPR
+872 ANGNPKL
-878 TNGPMIYKEVKGDFI
+878 NGPMIYKEVTGDFV
-893 VQVRVADLMGSAR
+893 VQVRVADLMGSER

-919 ILPESET
+919 ILPESDT
-926 RQQVVQ
+926 RQQLVQ

-948 FRGRH
+948 FRGRP
-953 QYNNQQGWD
+953 QYNNQQGWN

-967 QLQRI
+967 QLQRT
-972 GNLIYARTSRDGK
+972 GDLIYARTSRDGQ

-990 PSSPVRVPQF
+990 PASPVRVPQF
-1000 EGKTLRVGLFQTTYS
+1000 AGKTLRVGLFQTTYS

>member
-1 MLKSLFTATLLA
+1 MTKSILSAILFAA
-13 TSLSLSAQEIQE
+13 SFSLSAQEI
-25 NPSQWNMPG
+25 PATWNTPG

-89 WPVTEV
+89 WPTTEV

-102 QTKDGKYRYYYCT
+102 PTKDGKYRYYYCT
-115 PCQVYAGESDS
+115 PCQVYVGESDS

-165 TQYMFVGT
+165 SQYMFVGT
-173 WGIYEKSGCGWA
+173 WGIYENSGCGWA
-185 KLAPD
+185 KLAAD

-199 VPNTQLTDFFEGPF
+199 VPNTQLKDFFEGPF
-213 VFKRNG
+213 VFKKNG

-243 TSPIGPYEYK
+243 TSPVGPYEYK

-258 TNDDGTIHGPG
+258 SNSDGTVHGPG

-302 DKIEFL
+302 DKIEFEA
-308 SNGDIR
+308 NGDIKP
-314 RITPTHTGLLPSSL
+314 IVPTHTGLLPSSL
-328 TKNAKKNAI
+328 AKKAKKNAI
-337 KNLAFQARVKA
+337 QNLAYQTKVTA
-348 SSELGSDFKAA
+348 SSVLGNDFKAE
-359 YAVDNNNGTLWRPA
+359 YAVDDNNGTLWRPA
-373 NNLGESWICIDLGK
+373 NNQGEAWLQIDLGK

-392 QVWLQFEYP
+392 QVWLQFEYA

-409 ETSNDEQQWTL
+409 ETSIDGQNWSL
-420 YADKTKNTDAGSPL
+420 FADKTQNTDAGSPM
-434 IEKGAVKARY
+434 IEKGDTKARY

-463 IKVYNAT
+463 VKVYNAT

-476 ALLPSVE
+476 TLLPSIE

-491 RGYPNLHKKDLKPE
+491 RGYPNLHKKDVNPTERKYFNNGL
-505 QRIQYKDGIVVDINA
+505 VVDINA
-520 DDYAQGKAL
+520 NDYAQGKAL
-529 MLKSVKNRAGGNFTT
+529 LTKTVKNRAGGEFTT
-544 NEDLLLEIIQNKYAF
+544 EDDLLVEIIQSKYAF
-559 YFDGKQRLTSSFNC
+559 FFDGKQHLTSSFDC
-573 PANFTYNAAYTISA
+573 PKNFTYNAAYTISA
-587 WVLNPSVGA
+587 WIFNPSVGPN
-596 SECIASI
+596 ECIASI
-603 TPSSGDLT
+603 TPSTGDLT
-611 AFQFNNSKNRETGII
+611 AFQFNNSTNRETGIV

-636 FPNEVSAG
+636 FPNEVREG

-649 HWTVTYDGWFQ
+649 YWTVTFDGWFQ
-660 RFYLNGRLIREKNN
+660 RFYLNGKLIREKNN
-674 FIMMRPAGPITIGAD
+674 FIMLRPNGPITIGAD
-689 PRGGDAFSG
+689 AGGGEAFSG
-698 YIHSLRLYDRGLTAD
+698 YIHSLRLYDRSLSAEEVNAD
-713 EVLTD
+713 
-718 YNLKSDTQDKIEID
+718 YQYKSDTQDKIEID
-732 WDNIAIKTE
+732 IQNVAIHTE
-741 VLTPTLVKVSV
+741 VITPNLIKVTV
-752 TDKTG
+752 TDKAG
-757 SPLHSGQLHYAY
+757 KPLHSGQLSFAYYA
-769 GVRSGNQEKSN
+769 SSDPKDLENN
-780 LPQMSQPSNLATTML
+780 LSKPSHSSSTML
-795 TVDGKPNQTV
+795 AVDGKKEQHIVV
-805 FVTISDDQGKSMNLL
+805 FIFDGDTGQKHF
-820 QAVTIDPKAFDI
+820 ATATIDSKAFNI

-855 EVIDGTLRLTSA
+855 EASDGILKLTSA
-867 GTDFG
+867 DTDFS
-872 ANGNPR
+872 ASGNPKV
-878 TNGPMIYKEVKGDFI
+878 NGPMIYKEVKGDFI
-893 VQVRVADLMGSAR
+893 VQVKVADLMGSER

-919 ILPESET
+919 IYPQSET

-948 FRGRH
+948 FRGRP
-953 QYNNQQGWD
+953 QYNNQQGWN

-967 QLQRI
+967 QLQRE

-990 PSSPVRVPQF
+990 PNSPVRVPQF
-1000 EGKTLRVGLFQTTYS
+1000 EGQTLRVGIFQTTYS
-1015 DNSAWV
+1015 NNPAWV
-1021 SFSDFKLWQKK
+1021 SFSDFKLWEKR